1 MDAETPE
8 APKSSDATSPNE
20 VVRESHLRSV
30 LKAVSWRV
38 LATLTTMVIAY
49 IVIGDISSA
58 LKIGAVEVVAK
69 MLIYYFHERAWAQI
83 PLGSVR
89 KLVPSGNK

>member
-1 MDAETPE
+1 MNGSTPE
-8 APKSSDATSPNE
+8 NDTESTKGKLP
-20 VVRESHLRSV
+20 RESRLRSV

-49 IVIGDISSA
+49 IIIGDIRNA

-69 MLIYYFHERAWAQI
+69 MFIYYFHERAWAQV
-83 PLGSVR
+83 PLGTIR
-89 KLVPSGNK
+89 KLIFAGSK

>member
-1 MDAETPE
+1 MAIDTPE
-8 APKSSDATSPNE
+8 SPKSSGTE
-20 VVRESHLRSV
+20 VIRESPLRSV

-38 LATLTTMVIAY
+38 VATLTTMVIAY
-49 IVIGDISSA
+49 IVIGDVKDA

-83 PLGSVR
+83 PLGTVR
-89 KLVPSGNK
+89 NLLPTGTK

>member
-1 MDAETPE
+1 M
-8 APKSSDATSPNE
+8 
-20 VVRESHLRSV
+20 

-49 IVIGDISSA
+49 IVCVPIGDISDA

-83 PLGSVR
+83 PLGTVR
-89 KLVPSGNK
+89 QWTEIGMVPWRS